1 MHRRA
6 VLRALE
12 EASDAGEIPDA
23 TLADLEAITA
33 GVDPD
38 AAASETDGDGL
49 DSVMAGQD
57 GHGGGPSSDGDQ
69 EEHDDRSGPGARDG
83 QKGRAGRGGH
93 GARNSQKGED
103 GLGDHGGQVQSLP
116 AAYAWPEAGLRPH
129 AVGRFTSPWHCA
141 MVTHSILWHDES
153 DLRNRWQRL
162 AEKTRR
168 GR

>member
-49 DSVMAGQD
+49 DGAMAGQD
-57 GHGGGPSSDGDQ
+57 GHGGGPSPDGDQ

-83 QKGRAGRGGH
+83 QKGRDGRGGH
-93 GARNSQKGED
+93 VPGTARRAGTVS
-103 GLGDHGGQVQSLP
+103 VTTVVRCSRCLP
-116 AAYAWPEAGLRPH
+116 RTRGPRQAAASRCGTLHKPMALCNGH
-129 AVGRFTSPWHCA
+129 A
-141 MVTHSILWHDES
+141 L
-153 DLRNRWQRL
+153 DLV
-162 AEKTRR
+162 A
-168 GR
+168 